1 MMRQASRK
9 PVLGIFE
16 ASITTATQLLTN
28 DTSAN
33 EKEKFGIVTT
43 GKVWE
48 KLLAEAVLWT
58 LGGTPGT
65 RNSTFAGVQSTGLN
79 ATELHD
85 APQVEV
91 KQRVQDAAKRLT
103 AAGDVK
109 VVALGCAGMAGMDE
123 WIREVVPETV
133 RIVDGVKAGVGALQT
148 LLRAQ
153 F

>member
-1 MMRQASRK
+1 M
-9 PVLGIFE
+9 
-16 ASITTATQLLTN
+16 
-28 DTSAN
+28 
-33 EKEKFGIVTT
+33 TT

-48 KLLAEAVLWT
+48 KLLGEAVLWT
-58 LGGTPGT
+58 LGGRPGT
-65 RNSTFAGVQSTGLN
+65 PNSTFAGVQSTGLN

-109 VVALGCAGMAGMDE
+109 VVILGCAGMAGMDE